1 LVASARTDARAPEG
15 FSAPWSD
22 HNDGVEGAK
31 ILADSEKKHCQCAM
45 IDLNI

>member
-1 LVASARTDARAPEG
+1 MPARRKDFLLRG
-15 FSAPWSD
+15 SD